1 MILGFFSLLFDLLF
15 LNFFPYLINTALIF
29 PMFSFVYIVSRL
41 YFNKDIKY
49 TIFLIFLVM
58 SIYGYLFYI
67 IFSLFFFYFIFKEKN
82 KYFRNYYF
90 SIMFFLV
97 FYDFFL
103 VLLNNINILFYLYK
117 LIVTIPINVFYSLFL
132 YKVLNNKKYNIK

>member
-29 PMFSFVYIVSRL
+29 PMFSLVYIVSRL
-41 YFNKDIKY
+41 YFNKDIKF

>member
-29 PMFSFVYIVSRL
+29 PMFSLVYIVSRL

-82 KYFRNYYF
+82 KYLRNYYF
-90 SIMFFLV
+90 SIM
-97 FYDFFL
+97 FFL

>member
-29 PMFSFVYIVSRL
+29 PMFSLVYIVSRL